1 MPRAS
6 SNRFRMPS
14 MLSEGNSSR
23 STTYSIKY
31 LQAGVAIAE
40 TLFGIGLLDRHK
52 SSLGV
57 YRGVRGVADERA
69 VGALSRGLGMSA
81 NETGLAMN
89 AMALPSVM
97 AVSLDLNKS
106 SPGTAGPSGGLGRFY
121 AGSQLWGPT
130 EILGQGVEAM
140 VACRRAVNGR

>member
-1 MPRAS
+1 
-6 SNRFRMPS
+6 

-40 TLFGIGLLDRHK
+40 TLFGIGLLDRLK